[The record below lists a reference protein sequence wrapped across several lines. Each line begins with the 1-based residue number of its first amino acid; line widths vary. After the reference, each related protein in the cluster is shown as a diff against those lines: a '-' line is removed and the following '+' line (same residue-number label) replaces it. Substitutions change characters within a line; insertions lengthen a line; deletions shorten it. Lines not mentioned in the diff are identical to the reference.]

1 MNRPSVSKKFDT
13 KTKKTS
19 LYNQLDEEGLSFREI
34 KNERSKKHYRNYD
47 NALRSKD
54 LSKLL
59 SYEEDDHD
67 T

>member
-13 KTKKTS
+13 KTKKTAF
-19 LYNQLDEEGLSFREI
+19 YNQLDEEGLSFREI

-54 LSKLL
+54 ISRLL
-59 SYEEDDHD
+59 SYEEDDFD